1 MDVTNAEPAKSALLG
16 YVEAEIAPDDPVL
29 VERPISLPE
38 EADQVENRSIIAQI
52 NKRIRF
58 QRSVVRHIKL
68 LLLSFI

>member
-1 MDVTNAEPAKSALLG
+1 MDGTNAEQAKSALLG

-29 VERPISLPE
+29 VERPISLPK
-38 EADQVENRSIIAQI
+38 EADQVENGSIIAQI
-52 NKRIRF
+52 NKRIRL